1 MNTNQTP
8 PELMSAQE
16 RLDEVA
22 AILALGFSRLR
33 HKTLVLSRSRTT
45 ERNSL
50 DFPPPESVHGVQPER
65 GGTTWTL
72 E

>member
-1 MNTNQTP
+1 MNTNQTL
-8 PELMSAQE
+8 PELMSSQE

-33 HKTLVLSRSRTT
+33 QETSALFRSRTV

-65 GGTTWTL
+65 GGTAWTL

>member
-8 PELMSAQE
+8 PELMSPQE

-22 AILALGFSRLR
+22 AILALSFSRVHQR
-33 HKTLVLSRSRTT
+33 QSRPVRTRT
-45 ERNSL
+45 STQIPL
-50 DFPPPESVHGVQPER
+50 DSARQQSVHGLEPEK
-65 GGTTWTL
+65 GESAWNL